1 MINESLKKKVSP
13 VDLDRYLN
21 LIDSRSFDFD
31 LLGFENIVSDFFY
44 SGGILTDVEISQS
57 KMQDFL
63 KKYDRPL
70 ELLANE
76 HLKRISGN
84 EL

>member
-44 SGGILTDVEISQS
+44 SGWILTDVEISQS
-57 KMQDFL
+57 NIQDFL
-63 KKYDRPL
+63 KIYDRPL